1 MAGGEQAVRCGAET
15 CSHCKKQQE
24 EGEAERFPGG
34 AQSSAGE
41 QSKEAGWEER
51 LVVIAFV
58 SLSPQ

>member
-24 EGEAERFPGG
+24 EGKAEHIPGG

-41 QSKEAGWEER
+41 QGKGAG
-51 LVVIAFV
+51 
-58 SLSPQ
+58 